1 MFDFLVRI
9 SQHVPFVSLI
19 SALLLGAVMGLVAR
33 NKLVMAGAMIRY
45 LMLLAVGVTGLWEFV
60 LHVFFPVSSA
70 SVLGIASSGFQV
82 EVALANLGLALAGI
96 WAFKGG
102 FDAWVAVAIMLT
114 CFSAGSALLFL
125 WHAIFQ
131 QVAPTGHFF
140 YADILTVFVVDM
152 LLAYYYLLRN
162 KVSTLPE

>member
-1 MFDFLVRI
+1 MFEFFVHI
-9 SQHVPFVSLI
+9 SQHVPFVMLI

-33 NKLVMAGAMIRY
+33 NKLVMAGAMIKY
-45 LMLLAVGVTGLWEFV
+45 LMLLAVGVTGLWECI

-70 SVLGIASSGFQV
+70 GTLGVASGGFQV

-114 CFSAGSALLFL
+114 CFSAGSALVFL
-125 WHAIFQ
+125 WHALFQ
-131 QVAPTGHFF
+131 QEVATGHFF

-152 LLAYYYLLRN
+152 LLAYYHLLCQ
-162 KVSTLPE
+162 KPSTLTE